1 MRSPP
6 RTGPAPPNSSSP
18 LANEM
23 PDELRPLAHRYAVRL
38 RDESWR
44 QEVDALIERLKA
56 GGQPLDRTSGGSPP
70 SSWLVLCLVGWAWA
84 SGNRGGDGDA
94 SPPDS
99 RPRLPAVGDSH
110 KSPGGRC

>member
-23 PDELRPLAHRYAVRL
+23 PDGLRPLAHRYAGRL

-56 GGQPLDRTSGGSPP
+56 GGQPLDRTSGGSSQLR
-70 SSWLVLCLVGWAWA
+70 SSA
-84 SGNRGGDGDA
+84 RGGDRTRTPLRGGGFKPPA
-94 SPPDS
+94 SANS
-99 RPRLPAVGDSH
+99 ATRASGATRLRH
-110 KSPGGRC
+110 T